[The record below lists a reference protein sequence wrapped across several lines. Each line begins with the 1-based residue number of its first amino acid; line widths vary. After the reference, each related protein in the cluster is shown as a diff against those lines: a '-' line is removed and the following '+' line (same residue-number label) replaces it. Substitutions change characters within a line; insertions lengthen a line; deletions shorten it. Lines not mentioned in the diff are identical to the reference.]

1 MTQNEVILR
10 HLEQH
15 GKITSIVAMHKY
27 RIMRLASR
35 INDLRKKGYRIESV
49 TMRNKRKHWTE
60 YRYEVSESIH

>member
-35 INDLRKKGYRIESV
+35 INDLRRNGYRIESV
-49 TMRNKRKHWTE
+49 TMSNKRKHWTE
-60 YRYEVSESIH
+60 YRYEVSETIH

>member
-1 MTQNEVILR
+1 MTQNEIILK
-10 HLEQH
+10 HLQER

-49 TMRNKRKHWTE
+49 TMKNKRKHWTE
-60 YRYEVSESIH
+60 YRYEVSETIH